1 MPHNIKTDISV
12 ERGLADL
19 KFSSESID
27 FLLVNIS
34 LCTTSQESIREL
46 GAKAVDPEIKLK
58 IQTYLAEA
66 GGSLRAGQLQELVGI
81 EDDEFHSVLEQ
92 LEAEDIL
99 ELTTEGDTVIRVD
112 LIDVEDDNDPDFE
125 EDLDDPEDDDDSNE
139 DDEDQDDF
147 ELVAPEIKAKRPPQK
162 KRKKKKQTSANA
174 DAKKVLSYRH
184 GETRVN
190 NPEVGMVHADTDP
203 DGEKTRW
210 QYDPH
215 LDPVLNFDSAR
226 GAIETLI
233 DEALASDNPDR
244 MKDAL
249 TELKR
254 LQAPYLNWT
263 GKAEKTSFEV
273 DTVSLHVHERVDPAT
288 ILANAAKRLKGQDA
302 ASQWRQ
308 TDLFAA
314 PFENLPLRQAL
325 DFYSHEKG
333 WSNRLVAGDSL
344 LVMNS
349 LLTKES
355 MAGKVQMIYID
366 PPYGIKYGSNFQPF
380 TNKRDVKDR
389 SDADL
394 TQEPEMIKAFRDTW
408 ELGIHSYLTYLRDR
422 LMLARELLTDSG
434 SVFVQI
440 SDDNVHHVREM
451 LEEIFGAENF
461 CSEIIAQK
469 TTGAGSPAI
478 GTKVLATVADY
489 VLWFAKDRKQ
499 LKYRQLYSFKTLGAE
514 GTTQYKFARKG
525 VAGQEERMAKDVEYP
540 EADGWRVFAP
550 DNLTSQS
557 AGETTLFELEAFGKP
572 FKPGKGGWKSNS
584 TGIGRVIKA
593 DRIVPIGNTPMYRR
607 YLADFPVTPVNT
619 LWRDVLITGFAEPKT
634 YVVQTSQRIIERCL
648 LMTTDP
654 GDLVLDPTCGS
665 GTTAFAGEKWGRRWI
680 TCDTSRVAITLAKQR
695 LMTASFDYYALR
707 YPHEGLGGGFDY
719 ETVPHI
725 TLKSIANNPDIDTI
739 YDEDHPK
746 ITAALDA
753 LNSALTATPPKP
765 IKPTQG
771 VRKGKPVD
779 FAKGETLHEWEVPF
793 DLPDDWSEATKQP
806 FEAFHKARQAM
817 QRRMDQSI
825 ADHADQETLY
835 DKPRIDKN
843 KLRIT
848 GPFSVEAVPAPTV
861 LSLDETLPSEEADST
876 VARSGETSRQSLW
889 RDELLKT
896 GVRGKGG
903 NMMTFAEFEVIPGTK
918 FLHASGSVADTGERV
933 VVSFGPEHAAL
944 EQRQVEEAMNEA
956 YTLMPKPKFLLF
968 CAFTFDPEAAKDI
981 DEMNVTGMTFLKV
994 QMNTDL
1000 LTEDLKKKRASNESF
1015 WLMGQPE
1022 VDVRKREDGLWQ
1034 VEVHGFDYFNPKT
1047 GEIEGGG
1054 TKQIAMWSLDTDY
1067 DQRSL
1072 MPHQVFFPMADAKG
1086 GWNRLKKTIR
1096 AELDE
1101 DLLKQFHGT
1110 VSLPFEAGD
1119 NKRIAVKIVDDR
1131 GIESLKIVALEG

>member
-1 MPHNIKTDISV
+1 MSVQLQDLILSLIPEDGSSVGNGTIIARLRDHIPTLTDEAYTEAKNALIEEGV
-12 ERGLADL
+12 LGRG
-19 KFSSESID
+19 KG
-27 FLLVNIS
+27 
-34 LCTTSQESIREL
+34 R
-46 GAKAVDPEIKLK
+46 
-58 IQTYLAEA
+58 
-66 GGSLRAGQLQELVGI
+66 GGSIYRA
-81 EDDEFHSVLEQ
+81 
-92 LEAEDIL
+92 DIIDL
-99 ELTTEGDTVIRVD
+99 ELTAPVLSEAKATAAPRKK
-112 LIDVEDDNDPDFE
+112 LSRKS
-125 EDLDDPEDDDDSNE
+125 DDPTE
-139 DDEDQDDF
+139 
-147 ELVAPEIKAKRPPQK
+147 
-162 KRKKKKQTSANA
+162 
-174 DAKKVLSYRH
+174 VLSYRH
-184 GETRVN
+184 DATRVN

-203 DGEKTRW
+203 DGDKTRW
-210 QYDPH
+210 KYDPH

-233 DEALASDNPDR
+233 DDALASDDPVR

-249 TELKR
+249 QELKR

-302 ASQWRQ
+302 SAQWRQ
-308 TDLFAA
+308 ADLFAA

-325 DFYSHEKG
+325 DFYHHEKG

-355 MAGKVQMIYID
+355 MGGKVQMIYID

-422 LMLARELLTDSG
+422 LMLARELLTESG

-440 SDDNVHHVREM
+440 SDENLHHVTE
-451 LEEIFGAENF
+451 LLSEVFGEQNF
-461 CSEIIAQK
+461 ISLITFAK
-469 TTGAGSPAI
+469 TSSATS
-478 GTKVLATVADY
+478 GTLSSISDY
-489 VLWFAKDRKQ
+489 LIWFAKDRDQ
-499 LKYRQLYSFKTLGAE
+499 MKYRQIYNMKEIGGQGASGYTSYE
-514 GTTQYKFARKG
+514 DTKGQILRGYPSKDGERSLTTG
-525 VAGQEERMAKDVEYP
+525 D
-540 EADGWRVFAP
+540 
-550 DNLTSQS
+550 LTSS
-557 AGETTLFELEAFGKP
+557 RPAGDGDLQEFLHMGVTAT
-572 FKPGKGGWKSNS
+572 PGKGTFKSDES
-584 TGIGRVIKA
+584 GLSRLSLCGRLVNVGKNI
-593 DRIVPIGNTPMYRR
+593 R
-607 YLADFPVTPVNT
+607 YKRYFDDFPVFPINSSWTDT
-619 LWRDVLITGFAEPKT
+619 GIAGFASDKQ
-634 YVVQTSQRIIERCL
+634 YVVETSVKVIERCL

-665 GTTAFAGEKWGRRWI
+665 GTTAFVAEKWGRRWI

-707 YPHEGLGGGFDY
+707 YPHEGLSGGFDY

-739 YDEDHPK
+739 HDEDHPK
-746 ITAALDA
+746 IAAALDD
-753 LNSALTATPPKP
+753 LNAALTSAPPLP

-771 VRKGKPVD
+771 YRKGKQVSFRD
-779 FAKGETLHEWEVPF
+779 GDVLKEWEVPF
-793 DLPDDWSEATKQP
+793 DWPLDKDRKPFWPEAAKAP

-835 DKPRIDKN
+835 DKPRKDPN
-843 KLRIT
+843 KLRIS

-861 LSLDETLPSEEADST
+861 LSLDETLPAEEADST

-903 NMMTFAEFEVIPGTK
+903 NMMTFAEFETLPGTR

-981 DEMNVTGMTFLKV
+981 DEMNVPGMTFLKV

-1000 LTEDLKKKRASNESF
+1000 LTQDLKKARSSNQSF

-1022 VDVRKREDGLWQ
+1022 VELRKRDDGFWE

-1101 DLLKQFHGT
+1101 DLLEQFHGT

-1119 NKRIAVKIVDDR
+1119 NKRVAVKIVDDR
-1131 GIESLKIVALEG
+1131 GIESLKIVPLEG

>member
-1 MPHNIKTDISV
+1 MSNSLTDLILSLTP
-12 ERGLADL
+12 EDGSSIGNGAMMALLRDHLPDL
-19 KFSSESID
+19 TE
-27 FLLVNIS
+27 
-34 LCTTSQESIREL
+34 E
-46 GAKAVDPEIKLK
+46 A
-58 IQTYLAEA
+58 YAEA
-66 GGSLRAGQLQELVGI
+66 KDALIEEGVLGRGRGRGGSIYRADVT
-81 EDDEFHSVLEQ
+81 D
-92 LEAEDIL
+92 L
-99 ELTTEGDTVIRVD
+99 ELTAPVAQEPKAPASTAPRKQAARKSDE
-112 LIDVEDDNDPDFE
+112 P
-125 EDLDDPEDDDDSNE
+125 PE
-139 DDEDQDDF
+139 
-147 ELVAPEIKAKRPPQK
+147 
-162 KRKKKKQTSANA
+162 
-174 DAKKVLSYRH
+174 VLSYRH

-210 QYDPH
+210 AYDPH

-233 DEALASDNPDR
+233 DDALASDDPER

-249 TELKR
+249 HELKR

-288 ILANAAKRLKGQDA
+288 ILANAAKRLKGKDA
-302 ASQWRQ
+302 SAQWRQ
-308 TDLFAA
+308 ADLFAA

-325 DFYSHEKG
+325 DFYHHEKG

-355 MAGKVQMIYID
+355 MGGKVQMIYID

-422 LMLARELLTDSG
+422 LMLARELLTESG

-440 SDDNVHHVREM
+440 SDENLHLVRNV
-451 LEEIFGAENF
+451 LDDTFGHENF
-461 CSEIIAQK
+461 VRVIAFRKTGAQPSEIPAANYDFIIWYARDLKSLSTNKIYTPKTESGSFVGQRLLVEDTEYTRRPATKEELAEFPIVEGLKFFRTKAAQ
-469 TTGAGSPAI
+469 GAGDS
-478 GTKVLATVADY
+478 
-489 VLWFAKDRKQ
+489 
-499 LKYRQLYSFKTLGAE
+499 
-514 GTTQYKFARKG
+514 
-525 VAGQEERMAKDVEYP
+525 
-540 EADGWRVFAP
+540 
-550 DNLTSQS
+550 
-557 AGETTLFELEAFGKP
+557 
-572 FKPGKGGWKSNS
+572 
-584 TGIGRVIKA
+584 
-593 DRIVPIGNTPMYRR
+593 GNTEPLVVTGKKVEPGERKHWSTTPTGMEKLRKANR
-607 YLADFPVTPVNT
+607 LALAGKTAEFVWFFDDFAWSSFGTIWNDTV
-619 LWRDVLITGFAEPKT
+619 RSGFGDPQR
-634 YVVQTSQRIIERCL
+634 YVVETNALVVERCM
-648 LMTTDP
+648 LMTTNP

-665 GTTAFAGEKWGRRWI
+665 GTTAFVAEKWGRRWI

-695 LMTASFDYYALR
+695 LMTASFEYYALR

-719 ETVPHI
+719 KTVPYI
-725 TLKSIANNPDIDTI
+725 KLESIANNPDIDTI

-746 ITAALDA
+746 ITAALNDLNAA
-753 LNSALTATPPKP
+753 LAATPPASL
-765 IKPTQG
+765 KPTQG
-771 VRKGKPVD
+771 YRKGKTISFRDGDVL
-779 FAKGETLHEWEVPF
+779 EEWEVPF
-793 DLPDDWSEATKQP
+793 DWSDGWPEGARAP
-806 FEAFHKARQAM
+806 FEAFHTARQAM

-835 DKPRIDKN
+835 DQPLIDKN

-903 NMMTFAEFEVIPGTK
+903 NMMTFAEFETLPGTK

-956 YTLMPKPKFLLF
+956 YGLMPKPKFLLF

-981 DEMNVTGMTFLKV
+981 DEMNVQGMTFLKV

-1000 LTEDLKKKRASNESF
+1000 LTEDLKKARSSNQSF

-1022 VDVRKREDGLWQ
+1022 IELRKRKDGMWE

-1086 GWNRLKKTIR
+1086 GWNRLRKTVR
-1096 AELDE
+1096 PELDE
-1101 DLLKQFHGT
+1101 DLLEQFHGT
-1110 VSLPFEAGD
+1110 VSLPFEAGN
-1119 NKRIAVKIVDDR
+1119 NKRVAVKIVDDR